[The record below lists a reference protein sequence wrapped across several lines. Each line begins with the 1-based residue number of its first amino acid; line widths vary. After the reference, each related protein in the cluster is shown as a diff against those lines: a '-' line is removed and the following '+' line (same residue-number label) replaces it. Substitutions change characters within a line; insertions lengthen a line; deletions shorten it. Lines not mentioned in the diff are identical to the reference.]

1 MGSLTDMEFLLGVLR
16 CPRTGLQLRE
26 ENGRLVTV
34 DGKLAYRVH
43 DGIPVLLAE
52 EATEVES

>member
-1 MGSLTDMEFLLGVLR
+1 MVSLTDMEFLLGILR
-16 CPRTGLQLRE
+16 CPRTGLELRE

-34 DGKLAYRVH
+34 DGKIAYRVQ

-52 EATEVES
+52 EAEEVGS